1 MPTPTF
7 SSTSVDDTTIDHHCG
22 HHRHMNIGHIFKR
35 KFPVFMAVARTAGQ
49 YSVPATTVTVWPD
62 CLISPVQFQHFAFG
76 WTTNK
81 SGLDVAK
88 VTLSWQFWET
98 GRNGV
103 NVHFNLI
110 MIIKRGFLQKSS
122 MFHCIQPCVVCGA
135 ICYYYVVFYWYYY
148 FVWLTLDKRTCR
160 WLFFSNY
167 QWLKS

>member
-7 SSTSVDDTTIDHHCG
+7 SSTNVDDTTIDHPCG
-22 HHRHMNIGHIFKR
+22 HQRHMNTGHFQKKVSSLNGCGQNSWTIFCTCYYSHSL
-35 KFPVFMAVARTAGQ
+35 AWLSYQ
-49 YSVPATTVTVWPD
+49 SCSVPTTF
-62 CLISPVQFQHFAFG
+62 CFG

-135 ICYYYVVFYWYYY
+135 ICYYYVVFYWNYN